1 MPELNIDPELPAAPY
16 VRQDPRLSYVEPEHH
31 WSKRAV
37 IDSLERLSGRG
48 KLEQI
53 YREVKAEPFDLGN
66 FFTRALE
73 LSAIETEFTT
83 GEVRG
88 IPVTGPLIFFGN
100 HPYGLIDGM
109 IMCRLAAHTR
119 GEFRILLNARLCQ
132 DPDLAPYFLPVDFE
146 ETKAAVRANIA
157 TKRAALDTLR
167 RDGTLIIFPGGGVA
181 TAPGGFGIARE
192 LPWSTFVAKLIHQSH
207 ATVVP
212 VFFHGQNSRLFHI
225 ASAVSET
232 LRRAL
237 LLFEAS
243 NKLGK
248 RFRVSVGQPIDYA
261 AMESLRSRAELTRY
275 LQARIVELGGG
286 DIDSFALDD

>member
-1 MPELNIDPELPAAPY
+1 MPALNIDPDLPAAPY
-16 VRQDPRLSYVEPEHH
+16 VREDPRLSYVEPGHH
-31 WSKRAV
+31 WSKRAL

-48 KLEQI
+48 KLEKI
-53 YREVKAEPFDLGN
+53 YNEVKAEPFDLGN
-66 FFTRALE
+66 FFARALE
-73 LSAIETEFTT
+73 LSAIETDFTT
-83 GEVRG
+83 GEVRD
-88 IPVTGPLIFFGN
+88 IPPDGPLIFIGN
-100 HPYGLIDGM
+100 HPYGLVDGM
-109 IMCRLAAHTR
+109 IMCQLAARTR
-119 GEFRILLNARLCQ
+119 GEFRILLHARLCQ

-146 ETKAAVRANIA
+146 ETKEALKANIA

-167 RDGTLIIFPGGGVA
+167 RGGTLVIFPGGGVA
-181 TAPGGFGIARE
+181 TAPRGFGTAKE
-192 LPWSTFVAKLIHQSH
+192 LPWSTFVAKLIHQSR

-248 RFRVSVGQPIDYA
+248 RFRVSVGQPIPYDD
-261 AMESLRSRAELTRY
+261 MEPLRSRADLTRY
-275 LQARIVELGGG
+275 LQERIVALGGL
-286 DIDSFALDD
+286 DIDSFSLDD

>member
-1 MPELNIDPELPAAPY
+1 MPELNIDPELPAAPL
-16 VRQDPRLSYVEPEHH
+16 RTPGPAPELRGARTPLEQTCGHRL
-31 WSKRAV
+31 
-37 IDSLERLSGRG
+37 LERLSGRG

-119 GEFRILLNARLCQ
+119 GEFRILLHARLCQ

-207 ATVVP
+207 ATRCRCSSMPEQPAVP
-212 VFFHGQNSRLFHI
+212 HRKCSQ
-225 ASAVSET
+225 
-232 LRRAL
+232 
-237 LLFEAS
+237 
-243 NKLGK
+243 
-248 RFRVSVGQPIDYA
+248 
-261 AMESLRSRAELTRY
+261 
-275 LQARIVELGGG
+275 
-286 DIDSFALDD
+286 